1 MPTASIDVMQP
12 ARGHGQCRQEDGEIP
27 NRRDD
32 FIVHNKIKYRRN
44 DTDNDKEKVGKP
56 ELRATGPAGKIYIIL
71 EKARNSFRKTHRR
84 RYVSETIATSR
95 RGS

>member
-32 FIVHNKIKYRRN
+32 FIVHNKIKYRCN
-44 DTDNDKEKVGKP
+44 DTDNDKEANQNSERLALP
-56 ELRATGPAGKIYIIL
+56 EKFT
-71 EKARNSFRKTHRR
+71 
-84 RYVSETIATSR
+84 
-95 RGS
+95 